1 MLLYSG
7 YSGLDECICQLP
19 IPKDRLSFSQAALMH
34 SKWQSELF
42 QTKCCSFCFHMSMR
56 QRRHLSIV
64 PVICV
69 GCLASFVTNSLWKL
83 FLLWNYLEFAF
94 VPSFH
99 FYRTQV
105 YLGSDLW
112 VQVSLTEGR
121 FWNYTSYT
129 SYTSYRLQVIQVI
142 QFIQVIDSNLQ
153 GMQVAPSGGQ
163 FCN

>member
-42 QTKCCSFCFHMSMR
+42 QTKCCFFCFHMGMR

-112 VQVSLTEGR
+112 VQVSLTDREV
-121 FWNYTSYT
+121 FETIQVIQVIDFI
-129 SYTSYRLQVIQVI
+129 QVIQVI
-142 QFIQVIDSNLQ
+142 QVIDSIQRRWLFL
-153 GMQVAPSGGQ
+153 VAPSGGQ
-163 FCN
+163 IWN

>member
-42 QTKCCSFCFHMSMR
+42 QTKCCFFCFHMSMR

-105 YLGSDLW
+105 YLS
-112 VQVSLTEGR
+112 SLSNWQRG

-129 SYTSYRLQVIQVI
+129 SYRLYTEKVTV
-142 QFIQVIDSNLQ
+142 S
-153 GMQVAPSGGQ
+153 S
-163 FCN
+163 CN